1 MANRQRQNSA
11 LHIISTV
18 IVAGLLTA
26 CAGTPVD
33 VPAIPR
39 LDNYTVREIERV
51 NLLQMSPE
59 MEQFVDLHLASKS
72 KNSGRAWTLAYAVLD
87 PYLLSFDYDPQVT
100 LTAEHAFRE
109 RKGNCLTFSNMFIAM
124 AREAGL
130 EAWYREVEIPP
141 EWSSINDTM
150 LVSMH
155 VNAAV
160 RERGTEYVIDVSRRK
175 TNDVEKIRRLSDR
188 EAEAQ
193 FYNNLGVDALI
204 ENDLALAY
212 AYFYRAIQ
220 TEKTLAYVWSNI
232 GVVFRRN
239 GQNADAML
247 AYQTALQLDPQQD
260 VALNNLYTLYDEDG
274 DTEAAAA
281 LQARVE
287 KKRRRNPYYLL
298 LLAEV
303 ANEEERWSDAIDLL
317 NRAIRLNDRE
327 YRFHYA
333 LAQSQFHAGKTE
345 VAQASLDRAK
355 RLAPAGIEESALILP
370 DGSL

>member
-1 MANRQRQNSA
+1 MANSQRQKSA
-11 LHIISTV
+11 FHMVSTV

-26 CAGTPVD
+26 CAGTPVN
-33 VPAIPR
+33 VPAIPP
-39 LDNYTVREIERV
+39 LENYTIEEIETV
-51 NLLQMSPE
+51 NLLEMSPE
-59 MEQFVDLHLASKS
+59 MEQFVDLHLAGKS
-72 KNSGRAWTLAYAVLD
+72 RKSGRAWALAYAVLD
-87 PYLLSFDYDPQVT
+87 PFLLSFDYDPQVT
-100 LTAEHAFRE
+100 LTAQQAFRE

-130 EAWYREVEIPP
+130 DAWFREVEIPP
-141 EWSSINDTM
+141 EWSSVNDTM
-150 LVSMH
+150 LVSIH

-160 RERGTEYVIDVSRRK
+160 HERGTEYVVDVSRRK

-204 ENDLALAY
+204 DNDLAQAY
-212 AYFYRAIQ
+212 AYFSKAIE
-220 TEKTLAYVWSNI
+220 TEKALAYVWSNI

-239 GQNADAML
+239 GQNVDAML
-247 AYQTALQLDPQQD
+247 AYQTALQIDPQQD
-260 VALNNLYTLYDEDG
+260 VALNNLYTIYEEDG

-298 LLAEV
+298 HLAEV

-317 NRAIRLNDRE
+317 NRAIRMNRGE
-327 YRFHYA
+327 YRFHYT
-333 LAQSQFHAGKTE
+333 LAQSQFYAGKTE

-355 RLAPAGIEESALILP
+355 RLAPIGIEESTLTLP
-370 DGSL
+370 GGSL